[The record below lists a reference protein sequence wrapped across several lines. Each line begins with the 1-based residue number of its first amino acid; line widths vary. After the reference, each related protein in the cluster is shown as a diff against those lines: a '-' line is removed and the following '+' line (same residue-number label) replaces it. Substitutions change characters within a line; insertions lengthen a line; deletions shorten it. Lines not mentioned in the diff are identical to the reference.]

1 MNITRI
7 LLVAS
12 LLATGS
18 PLPAASDDS
27 DYQAKTVIGPRNP
40 NLAEGAQKLLAGRIE
55 EGIRLTRLGLDAAL
69 GRRERQAA
77 LGNLC
82 AGYLMIGEYPT
93 ALEYCDRALDEN
105 DRNWRA
111 LCNRALVFVMTER
124 YDEADADLSR
134 GEALAPH
141 SESLKEVRGMLLDAI
156 QPVTPNIE
164 VDDRRG
170 GRRHDDGPPQT
181 IADMADTDGR

>member
-1 MNITRI
+1 MNIART

-12 LLATGS
+12 LLATSGMA
-18 PLPAASDDS
+18 PAAAEESDI
-27 DYQAKTVIGPRNP
+27 QAKTVIGPRNP
-40 NLAEGAQKLLAGRIE
+40 NLVEGAHELLAGRIE

-77 LGNLC
+77 LANLC
-82 AGYLMIGEYPT
+82 AGYLMIEQYPT
-93 ALEYCDRALDEN
+93 ALEYCDRALEEN

-111 LCNRALVFVMTER
+111 LSNRALVYVMTER
-124 YDEADADLSR
+124 YDEAEVDLVR

-141 SESLKEVRGMLLDAI
+141 ATSLKEVRGMLLDAI
-156 QPVTPNIE
+156 EPVTPNIE

-170 GRRHDDGPPQT
+170 GRRDDEGALRKIAENGPH
-181 IADMADTDGR
+181 